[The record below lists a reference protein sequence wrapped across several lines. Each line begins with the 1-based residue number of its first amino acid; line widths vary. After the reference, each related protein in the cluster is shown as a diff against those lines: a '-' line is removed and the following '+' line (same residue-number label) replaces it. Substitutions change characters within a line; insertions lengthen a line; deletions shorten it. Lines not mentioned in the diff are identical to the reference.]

1 MSNSDTVRIL
11 LIECKDEL
19 GIIARVT
26 TVLTNH
32 KLNMVELHEF
42 ADEEIGQFYMRV
54 GVTGNL
60 DRNAVEKDIASVLPS
75 GASFRF
81 VKDRQKKVVIMV
93 TKENHCLGDLLL
105 RHYTGNIDM
114 EILGVI
120 GNHPDCKELTEKFNI
135 PWFEISHKGIE
146 REEHERLITEKIK
159 ELGPDYILLA
169 KFMRI
174 LSPKFV
180 AEFPNRIINIHHS
193 FLPSFIGANPYRQ
206 AYERGVKIIGA
217 TAHIVNNDLDE
228 GPIIYQDVIRV
239 DHSHSAKE
247 MARAGRD
254 VEKGVFTKGIKLV
267 LKDRVF
273 VKNNRTIVFA

>member
-1 MSNSDTVRIL
+1 MSAEVNIL
-11 LIECKDEL
+11 LIECPDEL

-32 KLNMVELHEF
+32 KLNMVEFHEF
-42 ADEEIGQFYMRV
+42 ADEETGQFYMRT
-54 GVTGNL
+54 GVTGKL
-60 DRNAVEKDIASVLPS
+60 DRAKVEKDIASVLPT

-81 VKDRQKKVVIMV
+81 VNNKRKKVVIMV
-93 TKENHCLGDLLL
+93 TKETHCLGDLLL
-105 RHYTGNIDM
+105 RHYTNNIDM
-114 EILGVI
+114 DILGVI
-120 GNHPDCKELTEKFNI
+120 GNHPDCQELTEKFKI

-146 REEHERLITEKIK
+146 RSEHEKLIVDKIK

-174 LSPKFV
+174 LSPEFV

-206 AYERGVKIIGA
+206 AYNRGVKIIGA

-228 GPIIYQDVIRV
+228 GPIIYQDVTRV
-239 DHSHSAKE
+239 DHSHSAVE
-247 MARAGRD
+247 MSRAGRD
-254 VEKGVFTKGIKLV
+254 VEKNVFTQGIKLV

>member
-1 MSNSDTVRIL
+1 MDTVNVL
-11 LIECKDEL
+11 LIECSDEL

-32 KLNMVELHEF
+32 KLNMVEFHEF
-42 ADEEIGQFYMRV
+42 ADEDTNQFYLRT
-54 GVTGNL
+54 GVTGTL
-60 DRNAVEKDIASVLPS
+60 DKAKVEADLKAILPS
-75 GASFRF
+75 NANFRF
-81 VKDRQKKVVIMV
+81 VENRMKKVVIMV

-105 RHYTGNIDM
+105 RNYTKNMDM
-114 EILGVI
+114 EILAVI

-135 PWFEISHKGIE
+135 PWFEISHKDIE
-146 REEHERLITEKIK
+146 RSEHERLITEKIK
-159 ELGPDYILLA
+159 ELKPDFILLA
-169 KFMRI
+169 KFLRI
-174 LSPKFV
+174 LSPEFV
-180 AEFPNRIINIHHS
+180 AEFPNKIINIHHS

-206 AYERGVKIIGA
+206 AYNRGVKIIGA
-217 TAHIVNNDLDE
+217 TAHFVNNDLDE

-247 MARAGRD
+247 MSRAGKD

-273 VKNNRTIVFA
+273 VKNNRTIVFS